1 MLLTPDFRDVLSELS
16 DAQADFLIVGAWAM
30 SAYQMRRATGDLDIW
45 VRPNPENAERV
56 WMALARFGA
65 PLAHHGVTVDDLA
78 KPGLVFQI
86 GNDPD
91 RIDFLTAIDGV
102 LFEEAWQR
110 REYRQIDGMTVP
122 VLSVRDLLTNK
133 QSTGRP
139 KDQYDVAWIERKFGP
154 GGAPP
159 SAASDSPPEE

>member
-1 MLLTPDFRDVLSELS
+1 MLLTRDFRDVLSELS

-56 WMALARFGA
+56 WLALARFGA
-65 PLAHHGVTVDDLA
+65 PLADYEITAEDLA

-91 RIDFLTAIDGV
+91 RIDFLTAIDGL
-102 LFEEAWQR
+102 LFEEAWRR
-110 REYRQIDGMTVP
+110 REYHQIDGMSVP
-122 VLSVRDLLTNK
+122 VLSVADLLKNK
-133 QSTGRP
+133 LSTGRP
-139 KDQYDVAWIERKFGP
+139 KDQFDAAWIERKFGP
-154 GGAPP
+154 GGEPTARKDRP
-159 SAASDSPPEE
+159 